1 MVMGRDSHPRCP
13 GFKSH
18 HRIMDVHFFTNVV
31 KIVMFFVKTKSTQK
45 RPGLAHFLNKRKISP
60 NLAMGKKFDALLC
73 KFFID
78 DIIKQS
84 CRQRCLDCCNAD
96 LVFQD
101 INLSWKLFTWPV
113 VGW

>member
-45 RPGLAHFLNKRKISP
+45 RPGLAHFLNERKISP
-60 NLAMGKKFDALLC
+60 NLAMGKKLLT
-73 KFFID
+73 ILLNNHAGNVVL
-78 DIIKQS
+78 IVATQI
-84 CRQRCLDCCNAD
+84 
-96 LVFQD
+96 
-101 INLSWKLFTWPV
+101 LSSKILI
-113 VGW
+113 

>member
-45 RPGLAHFLNKRKISP
+45 RPGLAHFLNERKISP
-60 NLAMGKKFDALLC
+60 NLAMRYCASSLLT
-73 KFFID
+73 ILLNNHAGNVVL
-78 DIIKQS
+78 IVATQI
-84 CRQRCLDCCNAD
+84 
-96 LVFQD
+96 
-101 INLSWKLFTWPV
+101 LSSKILI
-113 VGW
+113 